1 MNNNYINNKNYT
13 EELPLNA
20 NQNQTSLITNFIN
33 NLNTQATIFDSRY
46 YFSTISLSKKIPLS
60 KNQRIFPYTSIQ
72 NNNTNT
78 NKLIKSSSAFSL
90 YSRKINRGKS
100 EIENYTK
107 KQNESATT
115 IFNNKKNKNIE
126 ESSVDAINVKMQM
139 IQQYLRKQKE
149 KMNQTKF
156 KFYKIV
162 RHNNKRECSHFKY
175 YNERFNEQLEHFC
188 KSDYFYKI
196 NKEYHK
202 KFHFGNNYMNIG
214 NNLEKHYIEPSNP
227 EKIIKLNSEIVL
239 NKLSD
244 VDKKLIYSDPYFFFR
259 DNKYLYE
266 LTKTKFKSL
275 INRFK
280 EEDKNEHDNENDSE
294 NGKLKKGKN
303 HKLIKSKSLIN
314 KNIKLKTIPKFKQ
327 TEVIKKEMPFFDKKY
342 INKIINEDLNKRL
355 KNLKTKIH
363 PVEKEMRKTITKLNT
378 YKKKD
383 FIFES
388 NNNYYKSYSI
398 RTKEDYF
405 KPYSLEINRERLI
418 KEKLF
423 CKEINKKN
431 DIDDKDRI
439 IIKKYQKIL
448 EEHYNKEKT
457 ITKIKKINKM

>member
-1 MNNNYINNKNYT
+1 
-13 EELPLNA
+13 
-20 NQNQTSLITNFIN
+20 
-33 NLNTQATIFDSRY
+33 
-46 YFSTISLSKKIPLS
+46 
-60 KNQRIFPYTSIQ
+60 
-72 NNNTNT
+72 
-78 NKLIKSSSAFSL
+78 
-90 YSRKINRGKS
+90 
-100 EIENYTK
+100 
-107 KQNESATT
+107 
-115 IFNNKKNKNIE
+115 
-126 ESSVDAINVKMQM
+126 
-139 IQQYLRKQKE
+139 
-149 KMNQTKF
+149 
-156 KFYKIV
+156 
-162 RHNNKRECSHFKY
+162 
-175 YNERFNEQLEHFC
+175 
-188 KSDYFYKI
+188 
-196 NKEYHK
+196 
-202 KFHFGNNYMNIG
+202 MNIG

-303 HKLIKSKSLIN
+303 HKLIKSKSLTN

-327 TEVIKKEMPFFDKKY
+327 IEVIKKEMPFFDKKY

-439 IIKKYQKIL
+439 IIKKYQKKL